1 MLAYSMANR
10 FIKIERM
17 SEQAH
22 IPHAL
27 TLLENT
33 AHKNCQYHA
42 LVMTQ
47 RTENHLSIEFQIL
60 IFGCS
65 RSYELAGCF
74 DSLSS
79 QPLIHRIDDIHKITI
94 KSLH

>member
-1 MLAYSMANR
+1 MANR
-10 FIKIERM
+10 FIKNERM

-27 TLLENT
+27 TLFEN
-33 AHKNCQYHA
+33 AARKNCQYHV
-42 LVMTQ
+42 LVMTK

-60 IFGCS
+60 IFGCR

-74 DSLSS
+74 DSLSAV
-79 QPLIHRIDDIHKITI
+79 
-94 KSLH
+94 